1 MPTSVSLGLHQGKI
15 ESLLPRYLGKE
26 HEQDADALRVFTYS
40 DKGVGH

>member
-15 ESLLPRYLGKE
+15 ESLLSTDIGKE
-26 HEQDADALRVFTYS
+26 CEQDADALWVFTYS